1 MKYHVK
7 RKNARTI
14 CQERGINYGTWVYR
28 VYTLGMDRMAAMNK
42 PVRTKEFVA
51 KRIEEVLRLHKKG
64 LNRVNIANRVG
75 LTPIRISQIIK
86 RYANEEE

>member
-1 MKYHVK
+1 MIYKVK

-28 VYTLGMDRMAAMNK
+28 VYVQGMDRMEAFNK

-51 KRIEEVLRLHKKG
+51 KRGEEVLRLHKKG

-75 LTPIRISQIIK
+75 LTPVRVSQIIK
-86 RYANEEE
+86 GAQ